1 MINDVWNNTWSK
13 KTQEER
19 NEMEQIQIYI
29 NYAILVLTVL
39 PVVISVVRYLGTIT
53 KSKALI
59 AIADQAT
66 NIVLAIEQTGITG
79 SAAKKQNAARQLEA
93 VAKSLGISL
102 SADEISTMIE
112 KSVYEM
118 NQNKPEKPATEED
131 TVRMVSLFDEV
142 TPDGEA

>member
-1 MINDVWNNTWSK
+1 
-13 KTQEER
+13 
-19 NEMEQIQIYI
+19 METIQTYI
-29 NYAILVLTVL
+29 NYAIVVFTVL
-39 PVVISVVRYLGTIT
+39 PVVISVVRYLGTVT
-53 KSKALI
+53 KSKALV

-66 NIVLAIEQTGITG
+66 RIVLAIEQTGITG
-79 SAAKKQNAARQLEA
+79 SAAKKQDAARQLEA

-102 SADEISTMIE
+102 TSDEISTMIE

-118 NQNKPEKPATEED
+118 NQNKPSTPETEEE

>member
-1 MINDVWNNTWSK
+1 
-13 KTQEER
+13 
-19 NEMEQIQIYI
+19 METIETYI
-29 NYAILVLTVL
+29 NYAILVFTVL

-53 KSKALI
+53 KSKALV

-79 SAAKKQNAARQLEA
+79 SAAKKQDAVRKLEA
-93 VAKSLGISL
+93 IAKSLNISL
-102 SADEISTMIE
+102 SSDEISTMIE

-118 NQNKPEKPATEED
+118 NQNKPAKPETEEE

>member
-1 MINDVWNNTWSK
+1 
-13 KTQEER
+13 
-19 NEMEQIQIYI
+19 MEQIQTYI

-142 TPDGEA
+142 TPDGVRKPFPLPAQRPLNKWIESAK

>member
-1 MINDVWNNTWSK
+1 
-13 KTQEER
+13 
-19 NEMEQIQIYI
+19 MEQIQTYI

-79 SAAKKQNAARQLEA
+79 SAAKKQNAVRQLEA
-93 VAKSLGISL
+93 LAKSLGISL
-102 SADEISTMIE
+102 SADEISTLIE

-118 NQNKPEKPATEED
+118 NQSKPEKQTTEEE

>member
-1 MINDVWNNTWSK
+1 
-13 KTQEER
+13 
-19 NEMEQIQIYI
+19 METIETYI
-29 NYAILVLTVL
+29 NYAILVITVL

-53 KSKALI
+53 KSKALV

-79 SAAKKQNAARQLEA
+79 SAAKKQDAVRKLEA
-93 VAKSLGISL
+93 IAKSLNISL

-118 NQNKPEKPATEED
+118 NQNKPAKPETEEE

>member
-1 MINDVWNNTWSK
+1 
-13 KTQEER
+13 
-19 NEMEQIQIYI
+19 METIQTYI
-29 NYAILVLTVL
+29 NYGILVLTLL
-39 PVVISVVRYLGTIT
+39 PVVVSVVRYLGIVT
-53 KSKALI
+53 KSKALV
-59 AIADQAT
+59 AIADYAT
-66 NIVLAIEQTGITG
+66 NIVLAIEQSGITG
-79 SAAKKQNAARQLEA
+79 SAAKKQDAVRQLEA
-93 VAKSLGISL
+93 LAKSLGISL

>member
-1 MINDVWNNTWSK
+1 MTNDVWNNTWSK

-19 NEMEQIQIYI
+19 NKMEQIQTYI
-29 NYAILVLTVL
+29 NYAIVVLTVL

>member
-1 MINDVWNNTWSK
+1 
-13 KTQEER
+13 
-19 NEMEQIQIYI
+19 METIETYI
-29 NYAILVLTVL
+29 NYAILVFTVL

-53 KSKALI
+53 KSKALV

-79 SAAKKQNAARQLEA
+79 STAKKQDAVRKLEA
-93 VAKSLGISL
+93 IAKSLNISL

-118 NQNKPEKPATEED
+118 NQNKPAKPETEEE

>member
-1 MINDVWNNTWSK
+1 
-13 KTQEER
+13 
-19 NEMEQIQIYI
+19 METIQTYI
-29 NYAILVLTVL
+29 NYAIVVLTVL

-66 NIVLAIEQTGITG
+66 NIVLAIEQTG

>member
-1 MINDVWNNTWSK
+1 
-13 KTQEER
+13 
-19 NEMEQIQIYI
+19 MEQIQIYI

-66 NIVLAIEQTGITG
+66 NIVLAIEQTGIAG

>member
-1 MINDVWNNTWSK
+1 
-13 KTQEER
+13 
-19 NEMEQIQIYI
+19 MEQIQTYI
-29 NYAILVLTVL
+29 NYAIVVLTVL

-53 KSKALI
+53 KSKALV

-66 NIVLAIEQTGITG
+66 RIVLAIERTGITG
-79 SAAKKQNAARQLEA
+79 SAAKKQDAARQLEA
-93 VAKSLGISL
+93 IAKSLGISL
-102 SADEISTMIE
+102 TSDEISTMIE

-118 NQNKPEKPATEED
+118 NQTKPAEPETEEE

>member
-1 MINDVWNNTWSK
+1 
-13 KTQEER
+13 
-19 NEMEQIQIYI
+19 MEQIQTYI

-79 SAAKKQNAARQLEA
+79 STAKKQNAARQLEA

>member
-19 NEMEQIQIYI
+19 NKMEQIQTYI
-29 NYAILVLTVL
+29 NYAIVVLTVL

-66 NIVLAIEQTGITG
+66 NIVLAIEQTGLTG

-118 NQNKPEKPATEED
+118 NQNKPEKPATDED

>member
-1 MINDVWNNTWSK
+1 
-13 KTQEER
+13 
-19 NEMEQIQIYI
+19 MEQIQTYI
-29 NYAILVLTVL
+29 NYAFLVLTVL

>member
-1 MINDVWNNTWSK
+1 
-13 KTQEER
+13 
-19 NEMEQIQIYI
+19 MEQIQTYI

-79 SAAKKQNAARQLEA
+79 SVAKKQNAARQLEA

-118 NQNKPEKPATEED
+118 NQNKPEKPATEEE

>member
-1 MINDVWNNTWSK
+1 
-13 KTQEER
+13 
-19 NEMEQIQIYI
+19 METIQTYI
-29 NYAILVLTVL
+29 NYAIVVFTVL

-53 KSKALI
+53 KSKALL

-79 SAAKKQNAARQLEA
+79 STAKKDAAVRKLES
-93 VAKSLGISL
+93 VAKSLGINL
-102 SADEISTMIE
+102 SADQISTMIE

-118 NQNKPEKPATEED
+118 NQNKPEKQQGEEE

>member
-1 MINDVWNNTWSK
+1 
-13 KTQEER
+13 
-19 NEMEQIQIYI
+19 MEQIQTYI
-29 NYAILVLTVL
+29 NYAIVVLTVL

-66 NIVLAIEQTGITG
+66 NIVLAIEQTGLTG
-79 SAAKKQNAARQLEA
+79 SSAKKQNAIRQLEA

-118 NQNKPEKPATEED
+118 NQNKPEKPATDED

>member
-19 NEMEQIQIYI
+19 NEMEQIQTYI

>member
-1 MINDVWNNTWSK
+1 
-13 KTQEER
+13 
-19 NEMEQIQIYI
+19 MEQIQTYI
-29 NYAILVLTVL
+29 NYAIVVFTVL
-39 PVVISVVRYLGTIT
+39 PVVISVVRYLGTVT
-53 KSKALI
+53 KSKALV

-66 NIVLAIEQTGITG
+66 RIVLAIEQTGITG
-79 SAAKKQNAARQLEA
+79 SAAKKQDAARQLEA

-118 NQNKPEKPATEED
+118 NQTKPAKPETEEE

>member
-1 MINDVWNNTWSK
+1 
-13 KTQEER
+13 
-19 NEMEQIQIYI
+19 METIQTYI
-29 NYAILVLTVL
+29 NYAIVVFTVL

-53 KSKALI
+53 KSKALL

-79 SAAKKQNAARQLEA
+79 SAAKKQDAVRKLEA

-118 NQNKPEKPATEED
+118 NQNKPAKPETEEE

>member
-19 NEMEQIQIYI
+19 NEMEQIQTYI
-29 NYAILVLTVL
+29 NYAIVVLTVL

-53 KSKALI
+53 KSKALL

>member
-1 MINDVWNNTWSK
+1 
-13 KTQEER
+13 
-19 NEMEQIQIYI
+19 METIQTYN
-29 NYAILVLTVL
+29 NYAIVVLTVL

-53 KSKALI
+53 KSKALV

-66 NIVLAIEQTGITG
+66 RIVLAIEQTGITG
-79 SAAKKQNAARQLEA
+79 SAAKKQDAARQLEA
-93 VAKSLGISL
+93 IAKSLGISL
-102 SADEISTMIE
+102 TSDEISTMIE

-118 NQNKPEKPATEED
+118 NQSKPTKPETEEE

>member
-1 MINDVWNNTWSK
+1 
-13 KTQEER
+13 
-19 NEMEQIQIYI
+19 METIQTYI
-29 NYAILVLTVL
+29 NYAIVVFTVL
-39 PVVISVVRYLGTIT
+39 PVVISVVRYLGTVT
-53 KSKALI
+53 KSKALV

-66 NIVLAIEQTGITG
+66 RIVLAIEQTGITG
-79 SAAKKQNAARQLEA
+79 SAAKKQDAARQLEE

-102 SADEISTMIE
+102 TSDEISTMIE

-118 NQNKPEKPATEED
+118 NQTKPAKPETEEE

>member
-1 MINDVWNNTWSK
+1 MTNDVWNNTWSK

-19 NEMEQIQIYI
+19 NKMEQIQTYI

>member
-1 MINDVWNNTWSK
+1 
-13 KTQEER
+13 
-19 NEMEQIQIYI
+19 METIQTYI
-29 NYAILVLTVL
+29 NYVIVVFTVL
-39 PVVISVVRYLGTIT
+39 PVVISVVRYLGMVT
-53 KSKALI
+53 KSKALV

-66 NIVLAIEQTGITG
+66 RIVLAIEQTGITG
-79 SAAKKQNAARQLEA
+79 SAAKKQDAARQLEA

-102 SADEISTMIE
+102 TVDEISTMIE

-118 NQNKPEKPATEED
+118 NQTKPAKPETEEE

>member
-19 NEMEQIQIYI
+19 NEMEQIQTYI
-29 NYAILVLTVL
+29 NYVILVLTVL